1 MGTQQT
7 RITPFTEQEPFL
19 WDRHRYY
26 GYISGVG
33 AGKTAVGVMRTA
45 LNAELWNR
53 GDMGA
58 IVAPTTGMVKNAIL
72 PLMRDFGLLDRWEYK
87 GPQSSEPGLQ
97 TPDGGRIVIL
107 SADNKRQVE
116 RLASLN
122 LAYFWIDESRDVPQR
137 ARQILIQRL
146 RQGDYTNG
154 YSTSTPRGKNHDYQF
169 FVGEQ
174 DAERYTRGQST
185 IHETDDRLAITNVS
199 TGANPHL
206 DPDDVQA
213 IRDEHPSGL
222 LEQEVEGGFVEPSGG
237 LFKPDMLEFVTPEDL
252 PNRDFRWVA
261 GVDVGVESDRQ
272 KAQTTDSDYWA
283 IALLA
288 VDKMSKT
295 AFLADVLR
303 ERGMTLKQGVT
314 WIQEQLRSVPRP
326 EVYVE
331 SNQSQRWLK
340 QELSDQGLNASAVMN
355 TSKKEDRIVQLTL
368 PLERGDIQL
377 VNREMDDLLGY
388 DPRFKELVSEMLS
401 FPNGSHDDMVDALEI
416 ATQHID
422 LGGSSAVFASNPYEV
437 DDGPA

>member
-1 MGTQQT
+1 MGTQQQQQ
-7 RITPFTEQEPFL
+7 RITPFHEQEPFL
-19 WDRHRYY
+19 WDSHRYY
-26 GYISGVG
+26 GYISGGG

-72 PLMRDFGLLDRWEYK
+72 PLMRDFGLLNRWEYK

-146 RQGDYTNG
+146 RQGDHTNG
-154 YSTSTPRGKNHDYQF
+154 YITSTPRGKNHDYQF

-174 DAERYTRGQST
+174 DADRRTRGAST
-185 IHETDDRLAITNVS
+185 VYESEDRLAITNVS

-261 GVDVGVESDRQ
+261 GVDVGVESNTKRANQ
-272 KAQTTDSDYWA
+272 KDTDYWA
-283 IALLA
+283 ISLLA
-288 VDKMSKT
+288 VDRMDKT
-295 AFLADVLR
+295 AYLADCLR
-303 ERGMTLKQGVT
+303 ERGMTLKQGVA
-314 WIQEQLRSVPRP
+314 WIREQMSTVPAP
-326 EVYVE
+326 TLYVE
-331 SNQSQRWLK
+331 SNAAQAWLP
-340 QELSDQGLNASAVMN
+340 QQLSDEGLNAVQIHSRD
-355 TSKKEDRIVQLTL
+355 KKEERLTALTL
-368 PLERGDIQL
+368 PVERGDVKL
-377 VNREMDDLLGY
+377 VNREIDDSLGY
-388 DPRFKELVSEMLS
+388 DPRFKELISEMLS
-401 FPNGSHDDMVDALEI
+401 FPNGSHDDVLDSLHMAVSNVDFA
-416 ATQHID
+416 
-422 LGGSSAVFASNPYEV
+422 GSSVFASNPYS
-437 DDGPA
+437 DDNEL

>member
-1 MGTQQT
+1 
-7 RITPFTEQEPFL
+7 
-19 WDRHRYY
+19 
-26 GYISGVG
+26 
-33 AGKTAVGVMRTA
+33 
-45 LNAELWNR
+45 
-53 GDMGA
+53 
-58 IVAPTTGMVKNAIL
+58 
-72 PLMRDFGLLDRWEYK
+72 
-87 GPQSSEPGLQ
+87 
-97 TPDGGRIVIL
+97 VIL

-154 YSTSTPRGKNHDYQF
+154 YITSTPRGKNHDYQF

-185 IHETDDRLAITNVS
+185 IYETDDRLAITNVS

-377 VNREMDDLLGY
+377 VNREMDDSLRRRREREGEGHVGY
-388 DPRFKELVSEMLS
+388 PV
-401 FPNGSHDDMVDALEI
+401 VA
-416 ATQHID
+416 
-422 LGGSSAVFASNPYEV
+422 
-437 DDGPA
+437 GPVGL